1 MKKLLI
7 LIVGFALFL
16 HFYPQPELEE
26 WYQGVKGDA
35 LDGFSD
41 TFDTEARLKTD
52 VILIDLKEDL
62 KKFTSKE
69 RKQLT
74 EIADSRRSV
83 KAFYIDYCVAKKREF
98 KMRAEVQAKI
108 CKTISKH
115 TRLL

>member
-26 WYQGVKGDA
+26 WFNGQKSDA
-35 LDGFSD
+35 LDVFSD

-52 VILIDLKEDL
+52 VILIELKNDMKL
-62 KKFTSKE
+62 FTPKE
-69 RKQLT
+69 RAQLV

-83 KAFYIDYCVAKKREF
+83 KSFYTDYCVAKKREF
-98 KMRAEVQAKI
+98 KMRVGVQSKI

>member
-26 WYQGVKGDA
+26 WYNGLKSDA

-52 VILIDLKEDL
+52 VILIDLKEEMKL
-62 KKFTSKE
+62 FTPKE
-69 RKQLT
+69 RKQL
-74 EIADSRRSV
+74 EDIADSRRSV
-83 KAFYIDYCVAKKREF
+83 KAFYTDYCLVNKREF
-98 KMRAEVQAKI
+98 KMRAGVQKAI